1 MRQISIGSPAKINLW
16 LQVTG
21 KMPDNYHSLCTI
33 FQMIDLC
40 DRITLTERDEGIT
53 IKSNGNIPADNRNL
67 AHKAAS
73 LIFNKYGLSGGVE
86 IEIDKHIPVAA
97 GLGGGSSN
105 AASTIIGLKQL
116 FSLDIPPEEMLE
128 LGREIGSDVPFFL
141 SGYTSALG
149 KGRGEILAKID
160 IEDDFYILLV
170 NPRIEVSTA
179 WAYANL
185 SLTKAVNAYRIDK
198 FMSKVSLKQI
208 VPGLRND
215 LETAVIGR
223 HPIIGEIKERLVEL
237 GAMGAAM
244 SGSGSTLFGI
254 FQDSNSVASACS
266 SWNIPDCDLFV
277 ARPVRSILDIYPRI

>member
-1 MRQISIGSPAKINLW
+1 
-16 LQVTG
+16 
-21 KMPDNYHSLCTI
+21 
-33 FQMIDLC
+33 MIDLC
-40 DRITLTERDEGIT
+40 DRVTLTERGEGIT
-53 IKSNGNIPADNRNL
+53 IKSNGNIPADNKNL

-73 LIFNKYGLSGGVE
+73 LIFSKYGLSGGVE

-116 FSLDIPPEEMLE
+116 FSLDIPPEEILE
-128 LGREIGSDVPFFL
+128 LGGKIGSDVPFFL

-149 KGRGEILAKID
+149 TGRGEILAKID

-185 SLTKAVNAYRIDK
+185 SLTKAVNVYKMGK

-208 VPGLRND
+208 VPGPRND
-215 LETAVIGR
+215 LEEAVIGR
-223 HPIIGEIKERLVEL
+223 YPLIGEIKERLVEL
-237 GAMGAAM
+237 GAMGSAM

-254 FQDSNSVASACS
+254 FKDNRSAIS
-266 SWNIPDCDLFV
+266 AYNRWNIPDCNLFV
-277 ARPVRSILDIYPRI
+277 AKPLRSMLDIYPRT